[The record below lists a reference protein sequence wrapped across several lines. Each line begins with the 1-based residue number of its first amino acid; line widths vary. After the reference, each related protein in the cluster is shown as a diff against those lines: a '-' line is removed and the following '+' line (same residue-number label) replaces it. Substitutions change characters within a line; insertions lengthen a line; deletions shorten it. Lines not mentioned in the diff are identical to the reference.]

1 MALFSYLL
9 ILLFGLAAWV
19 TYRALTKSTAHIA
32 SLVACSGALIG
43 VGLVSLWHYA
53 TLLVIGHL
61 SVLGVIVGDGL
72 LSLLLGIYIYARRPA
87 HMFELLKEDMLAVW
101 KSDDGEPQR
110 GRMVIL
116 GLMFLAGILIVW
128 WMWIMPRTQ
137 WDIWITWE
145 QHARFVTRD
154 EGRYWRQLF
163 EAARPG
169 DGWFRHT
176 DYPFLWP
183 LAISRAWIYAGSE
196 SVWSV
201 WGLIVIF
208 LISALYGVAAIARE
222 FGQNTRAPLVGGL
235 LLLSQPVYF
244 YWATSRY
251 AEGPLATYMLV
262 ACAFLLLAK
271 YEKEASSRRLFICLS
286 ALAAGCA
293 AWTKNEGMMFLLPYA
308 AATAMCRFS
317 KKELLLV
324 FCWIS
329 AFVAVVFVHKTY
341 VAPPGDLT
349 LSIML
354 QNAHQLLDPTR
365 YYLIAQYVLKHAAI
379 TLLGVISIILIY
391 RGRPIFNKKIGILY
405 LVLLLQ
411 FGGYMLT
418 YLLTPHALQWH
429 LPTSFERVWMQLWPI
444 VSLTIALSFDGPE
457 KGATE

>member
-19 TYRALTKSTAHIA
+19 SYRALPKASAHIA

-72 LSLLLGIYIYARRPA
+72 LSLLLSIYIYARRPA
-87 HMFELLKEDMLAVW
+87 HMFEVLKGDMLAVW
-101 KSDDGEPQR
+101 KSDDGAPQR

-154 EGRYWRQLF
+154 EGRQWRELF
-163 EAARPG
+163 VAARAG

-183 LAISRAWIYAGSE
+183 LAISRAWIYAGGE
-196 SVWSV
+196 SVWSA
-201 WGLIVIF
+201 WGLIMLVVVTTTY
-208 LISALYGVAAIARE
+208 AVMAVAKECAART
-222 FGQNTRAPLVGGL
+222 QSTIVAGL
-235 LLLSQPVYF
+235 LLLTQPIYF
-244 YWATSRY
+244 YWATTRY
-251 AEGPLATYMLV
+251 GEGPLSAYMLLAAV
-262 ACAFLLLAK
+262 FLLLAHFAK
-271 YEKEASSRRLFICLS
+271 DASRRALFIALFS
-286 ALAAGCA
+286 LAAGCG
-293 AWTKNEGMMFLLPYA
+293 AWTKNEGIMFLVPLALA
-308 AATAMCRFS
+308 AMMSRLS
-317 KKELLLV
+317 KKELILAACSISPFLIALL
-324 FCWIS
+324 
-329 AFVAVVFVHKTY
+329 VHKTY

-349 LSIML
+349 LSVL
-354 QNAHQLLDPTR
+354 VQNIPQLFMPQR
-365 YYLIAQYVLKHAAI
+365 YFHIGQYLLKHGAI
-379 TLLGVISIILIY
+379 SMLGIVSILLIY
-391 RGRPIFNKKIGILY
+391 QSAASFSRKYWILY
-405 LVLLLQ
+405 LVLVLQ

-444 VSLTIALSFDGPE
+444 VSLTIALSFDGQG
-457 KGATE
+457 KRTTE